1 MKTKFDIGDRVSV
14 AGTITGIQ
22 IDRDGSIS
30 YKLAETYQ
38 MIPEELLRIE
48 EQPPEFDF
56 DETYEGSEEPTI
68 QDRIAEVFGYNR
80 T

>member
-14 AGTITGIQ
+14 AGTIIGIQ

-30 YKLAETYQ
+30 YQ